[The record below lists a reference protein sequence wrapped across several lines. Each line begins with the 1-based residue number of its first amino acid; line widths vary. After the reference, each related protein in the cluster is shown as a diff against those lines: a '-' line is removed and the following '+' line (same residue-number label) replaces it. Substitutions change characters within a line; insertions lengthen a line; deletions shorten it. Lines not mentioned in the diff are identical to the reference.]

1 MDRRSCLIATKWN
14 LRVSGSKHVTMLR
27 KSKIFRNDQNQPNR
41 GRRTKRKMLRQ
52 SLVVLGIILV
62 AASGTLA
69 KKETA
74 IPPAAGKQKQLALVR
89 VNVTG
94 QSYDYF
100 RPWQKKAPFSK
111 RALGAVLSKGR
122 VLVTADLVANQNY
135 VELERAESGEKT
147 AATVEVIDYEANL
160 ALLQPAEKTFL
171 DGITPLEIA
180 PDTVVGDRLAAW
192 QLEPT
197 GALLATEGLVTTVQM
212 MPYPIDI
219 GQFLTYRVSI
229 PMQYR
234 ENSYTVPLVKN
245 NKLAGLLLRYDSRSQ
260 LVDAIPA
267 PVIMHFLKDAESQ
280 NYRGFPSAGFSFSP
294 TRDPALR
301 EFAGEKGKNAGGVYV
316 TTVEPGTPA
325 MKAGLQ
331 VGDIVTAV
339 ANNEIDQNGNYVDPL
354 YGKIEFTNLLTA
366 HAYAGDIV
374 PLRIQRS
381 GNPMQLNVTLEH
393 RDAKDYVSPPYNLDQ
408 PPRYYVLGGLI
419 FQELSRQYL
428 KEWGPNWQREA
439 PQRLVYMDHFQSELF
454 PERNRRVVILSQVLP
469 ANSTIGYDELSYLTV
484 TKVNGKEIKSLD
496 DLAEAVKHPID
507 GFIKVE
513 TDEDPKQIELDA
525 AQVGAEA
532 QDLQENYGIS
542 ALHRL
547 N

>member
-1 MDRRSCLIATKWN
+1 MQRHFAI
-14 LRVSGSKHVTMLR
+14 
-27 KSKIFRNDQNQPNR
+27 IF
-41 GRRTKRKMLRQ
+41 G
-52 SLVVLGIILV
+52 VVLV
-62 AASGTLA
+62 TLTGAMA
-69 KKETA
+69 KKE
-74 IPPAAGKQKQLALVR
+74 PGVPASMSTQKQLALVR

-135 VELERAESGEKT
+135 VELERAETGKKT
-147 AATVEVIDYEANL
+147 AARVQVIDYEANL
-160 ALLQPAEKTFL
+160 ALLEPTEKTFL
-171 DGITPLEIA
+171 DGITPLEITA
-180 PDTVVGDRLAAW
+180 DTVVGDRLAAW

-212 MPYPIDI
+212 TQYPIDV
-219 GQFLTYRVSI
+219 GEFLTYRISI

-260 LVDAIPA
+260 LLDAIPA
-267 PVIMHFLKDAESQ
+267 PIITHFLKEADSQ
-280 NYRGFPSAGFSFSP
+280 NYRGFPSAGFSFFP
-294 TRDPALR
+294 TRDPELR
-301 EFAGEKGKNAGGVYV
+301 EFAGEKGKGGGVYV
-316 TTVEPGTPA
+316 TNVEPKTPA

-339 ANNEIDQNGNYVDPL
+339 ADREIDQNGNYVDPL
-354 YGKIEFTNLLTA
+354 HGKIEFTNLLTA
-366 HAYAGDIV
+366 HAYSGDVV
-374 PLRIQRS
+374 PFRVERNGKPI
-381 GNPMQLNVTLEH
+381 QLNVTLEH

-428 KEWGPNWQREA
+428 KEWGPTWERSA
-439 PQRLVYMDHFQSELF
+439 PQRLVYFDRFQSELF
-454 PERNRRVVILSQVLP
+454 PEGNRRVVILSQVLP
-469 ANSTIGYDELSYLTV
+469 ADSTIGYDDLAYLTV

-496 DLAEAVKHPID
+496 DLAEAVKQPIA
-507 GFIKVE
+507 GFIKIE
-513 TDEDPKQIELDA
+513 TEEDPKQIELDA
-525 AQVGAEA
+525 AQVAAEA
-532 QDLQENYGIS
+532 ANLQENYGIS
-542 ALHRL
+542 SLQRL
-547 N
+547 D

>member
-1 MDRRSCLIATKWN
+1 MIRHSFIA
-14 LRVSGSKHVTMLR
+14 
-27 KSKIFRNDQNQPNR
+27 F
-41 GRRTKRKMLRQ
+41 
-52 SLVVLGIILV
+52 GIILLGV
-62 AASGTLA
+62 SGTLA
-69 KKETA
+69 KKETV
-74 IPPAAGKQKQLALVR
+74 ISPSAAKQKQLALVR

-122 VLVTADLVANQNY
+122 VLVTADLVANQNF

-147 AATVEVIDYEANL
+147 AANVQVIDYEANL
-160 ALLQPAEKTFL
+160 ALLEPTEKTFL
-171 DGITPLEIA
+171 DGITPLEIT

-212 MPYPIDI
+212 MPYPVDV

-260 LVDAIPA
+260 LLDAIPA
-267 PVIMHFLKDAESQ
+267 PVITHFLKDAESQ
-280 NYRGFPSAGFSFSP
+280 NYRGFPSAGFSFFP
-294 TRDPALR
+294 TRDPQLR
-301 EFAGEKGKNAGGVYV
+301 EFTGEKGKGGGVYI
-316 TTVEPGTPA
+316 TNVEPGTPA

-331 VGDIVTAV
+331 VGDVVTAV
-339 ANNEIDQNGNYVDPL
+339 GKNEIDQNGNYVDPL

-366 HAYAGDIV
+366 HAYAGDVV
-374 PLRIQRS
+374 PFHIQRNGKS
-381 GNPMQLNVTLEH
+381 MELNVTLEH
-393 RDAKDYVSPPYNLDQ
+393 RDAKDYVSPPYYLDQ
-408 PPRYYVLGGLI
+408 PPRYFVLGGLI

-428 KEWGPNWQREA
+428 KEWGSNWQREA
-439 PQRLVYMDHFQSELF
+439 PQRLVYLDHFQSELF
-454 PERNRRVVILSQVLP
+454 PQRDRRVVILSQVLP
-469 ANSTIGYDELSYLTV
+469 ANSTIGYDDLAYLTV

-496 DLAEAVKHPID
+496 ELAAAVKQPLQ
-507 GFIKVE
+507 GFIKIE
-513 TDEDPKQIELDA
+513 TEEDPKQIELDA
-525 AQVGAEA
+525 AQVAAEA
-532 QDLQENYGIS
+532 PDLQENYGIS
-542 ALHRL
+542 SLQRL
-547 N
+547 Q

>member
-1 MDRRSCLIATKWN
+1 MTRNCLIAFGLILFT
-14 LRVSGSKHVTMLR
+14 VSGA
-27 KSKIFRNDQNQPNR
+27 
-41 GRRTKRKMLRQ
+41 
-52 SLVVLGIILV
+52 LG
-62 AASGTLA
+62 
-69 KKETA
+69 KKESAVTSVLS
-74 IPPAAGKQKQLALVR
+74 KQKQLALVR

-212 MPYPIDI
+212 MPYPIDV
-219 GQFLTYRVSI
+219 GEFLTYRISI

-260 LVDAIPA
+260 LLDAIPA
-267 PVIMHFLKDAESQ
+267 PVITHFLKEAESQ
-280 NYRGFPSAGFSFSP
+280 NYRGFPSAGFSFFP
-294 TRDPALR
+294 TRDPELR
-301 EFAGEKGKNAGGVYV
+301 EFAAETGKGGGVYV
-316 TTVEPGTPA
+316 TNVEPNTPA

-339 ANNEIDQNGNYVDPL
+339 ANHEIDQNGNYVDPL

-366 HAYAGDIV
+366 HAYAGDVV
-374 PLRIQRS
+374 PFRVQRN
-381 GNPMQLNVTLEH
+381 GKPMQLNVTLEH

-408 PPRYYVLGGLI
+408 PPRYFVVGGLI

-439 PQRLVYMDHFQSELF
+439 PQRLVYLDHFQSELF
-454 PERNRRVVILSQVLP
+454 PQRNRRVVILSQVLP
-469 ANSTIGYDELSYLTV
+469 ANSTIGYDDLAYLTV

-496 DLAEAVKHPID
+496 DLAEAVKQPIQ
-507 GFIKVE
+507 GFIKIE
-513 TDEDPKQIELDA
+513 TEEDPKQIELDA
-525 AQVGAEA
+525 TQVAAEA
-532 QDLQENYGIS
+532 PELQENYGIS
-542 ALHRL
+542 SLQRL
-547 N
+547 Q

>member
-1 MDRRSCLIATKWN
+1 MQRHFVIIL
-14 LRVSGSKHVTMLR
+14 G
-27 KSKIFRNDQNQPNR
+27 
-41 GRRTKRKMLRQ
+41 
-52 SLVVLGIILV
+52 VVLL
-62 AASGTLA
+62 TLTGAMA
-69 KKETA
+69 KKE
-74 IPPAAGKQKQLALVR
+74 PGVPASMSTQKQLALVR

-135 VELERAESGEKT
+135 VELERAETGEKT
-147 AATVEVIDYEANL
+147 AAKVQVIDYEANL
-160 ALLQPAEKTFL
+160 ALLEPTEKTFL
-171 DGITPLEIA
+171 DGITPLEITA
-180 PDTVVGDRLAAW
+180 DTVVGDRLAAW

-212 MPYPIDI
+212 TQYPIDV
-219 GQFLTYRVSI
+219 GEFLTYRVSI

-260 LVDAIPA
+260 LLDAIPA
-267 PVIMHFLKDAESQ
+267 PIITHFLKEADSQ
-280 NYRGFPSAGFSFSP
+280 NYRGFPSAGFSFFP
-294 TRDPALR
+294 TRDPELR
-301 EFAGEKGKNAGGVYV
+301 EFAGEKGKGGGVYV
-316 TTVEPGTPA
+316 TNVEPNTPA

-331 VGDIVTAV
+331 VGDVVTAV
-339 ANNEIDQNGNYVDPL
+339 ADREIDQNGNYVDPL

-366 HAYAGDIV
+366 HAYSGDVV
-374 PLRIQRS
+374 PFRVQRN
-381 GNPMQLNVTLEH
+381 GKPIQLNLTLEH

-428 KEWGPNWQREA
+428 KEWGPTWERSA
-439 PQRLVYMDHFQSELF
+439 PQRLVYFDRFQSELF
-454 PERNRRVVILSQVLP
+454 PAGNRRVVILSQVLP
-469 ANSTIGYDELSYLTV
+469 ADSTIGYDDLAYLTV

-496 DLAEAVKHPID
+496 DLAEAVKQPID
-507 GFIKVE
+507 GFIKIE
-513 TDEDPKQIELDA
+513 TEEDPKQIALDA
-525 AQVGAEA
+525 AQVATEA
-532 QDLQENYGIS
+532 PNLQENYGIS
-542 ALHRL
+542 SLQRL
-547 N
+547 D

>member
-1 MDRRSCLIATKWN
+1 
-14 LRVSGSKHVTMLR
+14 
-27 KSKIFRNDQNQPNR
+27 
-41 GRRTKRKMLRQ
+41 
-52 SLVVLGIILV
+52 
-62 AASGTLA
+62 
-69 KKETA
+69 
-74 IPPAAGKQKQLALVR
+74 
-89 VNVTG
+89 VTG
-94 QSYDYF
+94 QAYDYF

-160 ALLQPAEKTFL
+160 ALLQPVEKAFL
-171 DGITPLEIA
+171 NGITPLEIA

-212 MPYPIDI
+212 MPYPIDL
-219 GQFLTYRVSI
+219 GEFLTYRVSI

-234 ENSYTVPLVKN
+234 ENSYTVPLVKK

-260 LVDAIPA
+260 LLDAIPG
-267 PVIMHFLKDAESQ
+267 PVITHFLKDAENQ
-280 NYRGFPSAGFSFSP
+280 NYRGFPTAGFSFFP

-301 EFAGEKGKNAGGVYV
+301 EFAEEQGKNAGGVYV
-316 TTVEPGTPA
+316 TNVEPGTPA

-366 HAYAGDIV
+366 HAYAGDVV
-374 PLRIQRS
+374 PFRVQRN
-381 GNPMQLNVTLEH
+381 GKPMQLNVTLEH
-393 RDAKDYVSPPYNLDQ
+393 RDTKDYVSPPYNLDQ

-439 PQRLVYMDHFQSELF
+439 PQRLVYLDHFQSELF
-454 PERNRRVVILSQVLP
+454 PDRNRRVVILSQVLP

-484 TKVNGKEIKSLD
+484 KKVNGKEIKSLD
-496 DLAEAVKHPID
+496 DLADAVKHPVE

-513 TDEDPKQIELDA
+513 TEEDPKQIELDA
-525 AQVGAEA
+525 AQVAAEA

>member
-1 MDRRSCLIATKWN
+1 MMAKHPFIIFGIVLVT
-14 LRVSGSKHVTMLR
+14 VSG
-27 KSKIFRNDQNQPNR
+27 
-41 GRRTKRKMLRQ
+41 
-52 SLVVLGIILV
+52 
-62 AASGTLA
+62 ALA
-69 KKETA
+69 KKESAVPTA
-74 IPPAAGKQKQLALVR
+74 LSKQKQLALVR

-135 VELERAESGEKT
+135 VELERAESGQKT
-147 AATVEVIDYEANL
+147 AASVQVIDYEANL
-160 ALLQPAEKTFL
+160 ALLEPAEKTFL
-171 DGITPLEIA
+171 EGITPLEITR
-180 PDTVVGDRLAAW
+180 DTVVGDHLAAW

-212 MPYPIDI
+212 MPYPIDV
-219 GQFLTYRVSI
+219 GEFLTYRVSI

-260 LVDAIPA
+260 LLDAIPA
-267 PVIMHFLKDAESQ
+267 PVITHFLKDAESQ
-280 NYRGFPSAGFSFSP
+280 NYRGFPSAGFSFFP
-294 TRDPALR
+294 TRDPELR
-301 EFAGEKGKNAGGVYV
+301 EYAGEKGKSAGGVYV
-316 TTVEPGTPA
+316 TNVEPGTPA
-325 MKAGLQ
+325 TKAGLQ

-366 HAYAGDIV
+366 HAYAGDVV
-374 PLRIQRS
+374 PFRIQRN
-381 GNPMQLNVTLEH
+381 GKPMQLTVTLEH
-393 RDAKDYVSPPYNLDQ
+393 RDAKDYVSAPYNLDQ

-439 PQRLVYMDHFQSELF
+439 PQRLVYLDHFQAELF
-454 PERNRRVVILSQVLP
+454 PDRNRRVVILSQVLP
-469 ANSTIGYDELSYLTV
+469 ANSTIGYDELAYLTV
-484 TKVNGKEIKSLD
+484 AKVNGKEIKSLD
-496 DLAEAVKHPID
+496 DLAEAIKHPIE

-513 TDEDPKQIELDA
+513 TEEDPKQIELDA
-525 AQVGAEA
+525 AQVAAEA